1 MTETTELAQITRV
14 TRHFEQ
20 MQGLRILPAG
30 IFLIISWINDRS
42 QTQGRDLTII
52 LPLFVA
58 IIIAVVAADRYYK
71 DRFGQ
76 VRQRKTAVT
85 LTLLLLVVATT
96 LLADWGDAVLQW
108 PVSLS
113 GLAVAGLSFIIWATT
128 SRFRH
133 QYLALAGV
141 ITAVSLSPL
150 LFGNWLTPGLFGGD
164 GILMLAL
171 VFIIGGGIDHL
182 ILVRALPQLPEEAA

>member
-1 MTETTELAQITRV
+1 MTDTTELTQITRV

-20 MQGLRILPAG
+20 MQGLRILPMG
-30 IFLIISWINDRS
+30 VFLIISWINDRS
-42 QTQGRDLTII
+42 QTQGRDLTLI
-52 LPLFVA
+52 LPLFVVT
-58 IIIAVVAADRYYK
+58 IIALVAADRYYK

-85 LTLLLLVVATT
+85 LVVLLLVVAVT
-96 LLADWGDAVLQW
+96 LLADWGDAALQW
-108 PVSLS
+108 PVNLS
-113 GLAVAGLSFIIWATT
+113 GLAVAGLSFIVWVTT
-128 SRFRH
+128 DRFRH

-150 LFGNWLTPGLFGGD
+150 LLGNWLTPGLFGGD

-171 VFIIGGGIDHL
+171 VLIIGGGIDHL
-182 ILVRALPQLPEEAA
+182 LLMRALPQLPEEAA